1 MMTVKLAGLGLFAV
15 CSVYAQFSID
25 SLPPHGPAAKARAL
39 ERAGR
44 VADAE
49 SILRNALSAGN
60 DSAEVHGALGLL
72 LYRMGRFRDAV
83 PELGRAAQLAP
94 ESPEYSLKLAAA
106 ILADHRYSVALDFLN
121 AVAGRFGTIAEYQ
134 YNLGLAYYGTR
145 RYENAIAAF
154 GKAIA
159 LDPKMDV
166 AYFFTGNAWAGSGDP
181 DKAVAF
187 YRKAIEINPK
197 SAGYYLALG
206 KVLGLIGPE
215 RDPESA
221 KWLRKGLALKPGDA
235 ASEFALALACERLN
249 DLPCARPLLEDVVK
263 RYPNE
268 LSPRIVLARIYAKM
282 HEPEKARTEREAV
295 KRLQE
300 AQRRS
305 NSERPSFSDSELH
318 PPR

>member
-1 MMTVKLAGLGLFAV
+1 MINSYVTQTIAVYKSATRYLPQQEILGDIVVVPEPITNTLLISATQHRFDEIMRLIIAV
-15 CSVYAQFSID
+15 D

-235 ASEFALALACERLN
+235 ALAKRAKN
-249 DLPCARPLLEDVVK
+249 AARSPPL
-263 RYPNE
+263 R
-268 LSPRIVLARIYAKM
+268 M
-282 HEPEKARTEREAV
+282 
-295 KRLQE
+295 
-300 AQRRS
+300 
-305 NSERPSFSDSELH
+305 
-318 PPR
+318 

>member
-1 MMTVKLAGLGLFAV
+1 MQVSTDDLRSLL
-15 CSVYAQFSID
+15 YEQRLRRID
-25 SLPPHGPAAKARAL
+25 YVI
-39 ERAGR
+39 GR
-44 VADAE
+44 E
-49 SILRNALSAGN
+49 SIVKPARLRADDLGN
-60 DSAEVHGALGLL
+60 RCCERDHIVA
-72 LYRMGRFRDAV
+72 YFR
-83 PELGRAAQLAP
+83 
-94 ESPEYSLKLAAA
+94 
-106 ILADHRYSVALDFLN
+106 LDFLN
-121 AVAGRFGTIAEYQ
+121 AFAGRFGTIAEYQ
-134 YNLGLAYYGTR
+134 YDLGLAYYGTR

-187 YRKAIEINPK
+187 YRKAIGINPK